1 MLRKDAKIELIKRV
15 PLFSRCTKR
24 ELGMIAL
31 LADELDLPEGREL
44 THQGSRGQE
53 FVILVEGGAD
63 VVRNGKVVNKL
74 KSGDFFGEI
83 SLITGRPRTATV
95 VTRRRSRL
103 LIMHSPA
110 FRALLRDSPSIQ
122 AKVLEAVVARLPAD

>member
-1 MLRKDAKIELIKRV
+1 M
-15 PLFSRCTKR
+15 
-24 ELGMIAL
+24 
-31 LADELDLPEGREL
+31 LADELELPEGREL

-63 VVRNGKVVNKL
+63 VVRDGKVVNKL
-74 KSGDFFGEI
+74 ESGDFFGEI
-83 SLITGRPRTATV
+83 SLVTGRPRTATV

-103 LIMHSPA
+103 LVMPASA
-110 FRALLRDSPSIQ
+110 FRSLLRDSPSIQ

>member
-15 PLFSRCTKR
+15 PLFERCSKR

-31 LADELDLPEGREL
+31 LADELELPEGREL
-44 THQGSRGQE
+44 THQGSRGRE

-74 KSGDFFGEI
+74 ESGDFFGEI
-83 SLITGRPRTATV
+83 SLVTGRPRTATV

-103 LIMHSPA
+103 LVMHSPA
-110 FRALLRDSPSIQ
+110 FRALLRDSPPIQ

>member
-1 MLRKDAKIELIKRV
+1 VLRKDAKIELIKRV
-15 PLFSRCTKR
+15 PLFAGCSKR
-24 ELGMIAL
+24 ELGMIAQ

-44 THQGSRGQE
+44 TRQGSRGHE

-74 KSGDFFGEI
+74 ESGDFFGEI
-83 SLITGRPRTATV
+83 SLVTGQPRTATV
-95 VTRRRSRL
+95 ITRRRSRL
-103 LIMHSPA
+103 LVMHSPA
-110 FRALLRDSPSIQ
+110 FRALLRDSPAIQ

>member
-15 PLFSRCTKR
+15 PLFSRCTTR

-83 SLITGRPRTATV
+83 SLVTGRPRTATV

-103 LIMHSPA
+103 LVMHSPA
-110 FRALLRDSPSIQ
+110 FRALLRDSPGIQ